1 MRMVFSLAFGWVF
14 GIGGLGLLAQGSPP
28 DPSTDA
34 ARFPVAER
42 IAEAVRADWIAA
54 DRQFARVADPE
65 GPDARVTTAQ
75 DAAGAVDGVITSRFG
90 FHTASNEI
98 EPWWQVDLTRI
109 ESIQRVVIYNRTDGN
124 TAPRTSRL
132 KILVTDRG
140 AEECTSQDFRQ
151 VYQHDGTVFFGAAEN
166 APLEVTFDPPIEGRV
181 VRLMVPGRCSFALV
195 EVQVYA
201 AEDPETNIA
210 LGRPADQKSVHP
222 TGSHPGTEGHSLP
235 PSLAPIQ
242 PPQDAFSMGHIQEV
256 LDRAVR
262 LAARLDGQADPV
274 RLDRLRQQ
282 LASLQDRVAEPAKKN
297 DLPESERRELYLIAR
312 QLLRQIAWTNPRL
325 LEIDRLLFVKR
336 HDPGYHIP
344 GALIHMVHQCYGF
357 GAKPGGGLYV
367 LEDPFSDQPTR
378 VDLLAGTQVENGRLA
393 GGRLEP
399 GAFYRPE
406 VSFDGQTILF
416 PYTQALGEK
425 PEWSPRACYHIFSV
439 RADGSGLRQLTD
451 GSWNDFDPCFLPDGR
466 VAFISERRGGY
477 LRCGGSAPRWP
488 SPNFTLHSMDPD
500 GSDIITLSYHET
512 QEWNPSVDHDGMI
525 VYTRWD
531 YVDRDTNV
539 AHHKWLCYPDG
550 RDPRALHGNYP
561 SHRRRD
567 RPWMETQIRAIP
579 GSHRYIAVA
588 SAHHGHEFGSLVLID
603 PRVEDDGAMS
613 QLIRLTPEI
622 PFPESEGRPAYD
634 YMIYG
639 TPWPLSEEDY
649 LVVYDPDAAGRL
661 AAGDDATQNRGNY
674 NRGIYWIDR
683 DGNRELIYR
692 DPEISCYAPM
702 PLQPRPKPPVIARR
716 TYQTARDLL
725 AAGSQIPQATIAVM
739 NVYDSQFDWPEGTE
753 IRALRI
759 IHVLP
764 KTTSPANQPRI
775 GAANGANARSVLGTV
790 PVEAD
795 GSAYFEAPVGKS
807 IYFQAL
813 DARGMAVQ
821 SMRSSTYVHPGEQL
835 NCQGCHERKH
845 SPPPPSLAPAPLA
858 LQRPPSP
865 IQSEPDGSQPF
876 SYVRLVQPVL
886 DRHCVDCHRTEG
898 ALDLSGTIEGN
909 HGFSR
914 SYNNL
919 ASEFGFYYD
928 SNNGSLHR
936 PGRGG
941 ARTEPGRF
949 GAHASPL
956 MEYLDARHHGVALD
970 DEDDRRIIVWLDA
983 NSDFL
988 GAYEDVEAQ
997 RRGEI
1002 VWPTLD

>member
-1 MRMVFSLAFGWVF
+1 MKRLNGCLARGAVFACV
-14 GIGGLGLLAQGSPP
+14 GLGLVSHGATWGSA
-28 DPSTDA
+28 TEVA
-34 ARFPVAER
+34 GHAVAER
-42 IAEAVRADWIAA
+42 VEQAVRADWIAA
-54 DRQFARVADPE
+54 DRQFARIVDPAE
-65 GPDARVTTAQ
+65 PPIAVTTAQ

-98 EPWWQVDLTRI
+98 DPWWQVDLSRVTAI
-109 ESIQRVVIYNRTDGN
+109 GRVVVYNRTDGN
-124 TAPRTSRL
+124 TAPRTGRL
-132 KILVTDRG
+132 KILVADQG
-140 AEECTSQDFRQ
+140 PEECTPQGFRQ
-151 VYQHDGTVFFGAAEN
+151 IYQHDGTVFFGAAEN
-166 APLEVTFDPPIEGRV
+166 APLEVTFEPPVHGRV

-201 AEDPETNIA
+201 AEDPKTNIA
-210 LGRPADQKSVHP
+210 LGQPADQKSIHP
-222 TGSHPGTEGHSLP
+222 TASHPGTQGYPPP
-235 PSLAPIQ
+235 PSLASTPTE
-242 PPQDAFSMGHIQEV
+242 PESFSMEHIGQV
-256 LDRAVR
+256 LDRAVH
-262 LAARLDGQADPV
+262 LAQRLDGQADSL
-274 RLDRLRQQ
+274 RLDLLLQE
-282 LASLQDRVAEPAKKN
+282 LVILQDRVAAAARIDNP
-297 DLPESERRELYLIAR
+297 PESTRRELYLSVR

-336 HDPGYHIP
+336 HDPGHHIP

-357 GAKPGGGLYV
+357 GAKPGGGLFV
-367 LEDPFSDQPTR
+367 LERPFSDQPVR
-378 VDLLAGTQVENGRLA
+378 VDLLASARVENGRLA
-393 GGRLEP
+393 GERLEP

-425 PEWSPRACYHIFSV
+425 PEWSPQACYHIFSV
-439 RADGSGLRQLTD
+439 RADGTGLRQLTE

-488 SPNFTLHSMDPD
+488 SPNFTLHSMEPD

-561 SHRRRD
+561 SGRRRD
-567 RPWMETQIRAIP
+567 RPWMETQIRAVP
-579 GSHRYIAVA
+579 GSHRYVAVA

-613 QLIRLTPEI
+613 QLTRLTPEI

-639 TPWPLSEEDY
+639 TPWPLSEDDY
-649 LVVYDPDAAGRL
+649 LVVYDPDAVSRL
-661 AAGDDATQNRGNY
+661 MAGDASQNRGNY

-702 PLQPRPKPPVIARR
+702 PLQARPKPPIIASR
-716 TYQTARDLL
+716 TYQTARDLQSV
-725 AAGSQIPQATIAVM
+725 GSAVPPATIAVM

-753 IRALRI
+753 IQALRI

-845 SPPPPSLAPAPLA
+845 SPPPASLAPSPLA
-858 LQRPPSP
+858 LQRAPSP
-865 IQSEPDGSQPF
+865 IQPEPEGSRPF

-886 DRHCVDCHRTEG
+886 DRNCVECHRTEG
-898 ALDLSGTIEGN
+898 ALDLSGKIEGQ

-914 SYNNL
+914 SYNHL
-919 ASEFGFYYD
+919 ASEYGFYFD

-949 GAHASPL
+949 GARASRL
-956 MEYLDARHHGVALD
+956 LEYLDDRHYGVELD
-970 DEDDRRIIVWLDA
+970 EEDYRRIIVWLDA

-988 GAYEDVEAQ
+988 GGYENVEAQ